1 MVDWSEVLSI
11 MLAQAPL
18 VAVAILVIIVYVERR
33 LLDMHIFIDQKFTAL
48 MSYFDKRL
56 AEVTTYFEQ
65 RLSSLERQFEQR
77 FNSLEQRYN
86 SLEQRFN
93 GLEQRYNG
101 LEQRLFNLE
110 QRLSSLDQRVARL
123 ELRLSNIERSFGILV
138 SFNESLLSILYSR
151 RILSSEESA
160 TLKAL
165 LAQVRPLAESRYYT
179 KEVAEKLDRILAK
192 ELDELT
198 WDDVFE
204 LERIFQALVDEAA
217 ISDEKRAREL
227 IWYAGKLKVYKALVM
242 GHLMSKGIMPPPPSR
257 RAGEKRET

>member
-1 MVDWSEVLSI
+1 LVDWSQVLSI

-33 LLDMHIFIDQKFTAL
+33 LLDTHIFIDQKFAAL

-86 SLEQRFN
+86 SLEQR
-93 GLEQRYNG
+93 
-101 LEQRLFNLE
+101 LFNLE
-110 QRLSSLDQRVARL
+110 QRVSLLDQRVARL
-123 ELRLSNIERSFGILV
+123 ELRLSSIERSFGILV

-257 RAGEKRET
+257 KAEEEKRET

>member
-1 MVDWSEVLSI
+1 LVDWSEVLSI

-33 LLDMHIFIDQKFTAL
+33 LLDTHIFIDQKFTAL
-48 MSYFDKRL
+48 TSHLTSYFDKRL
-56 AEVTTYFEQ
+56 AEVITYFEQ

-77 FNSLEQRYN
+77 LNG
-86 SLEQRFN
+86 LEQRFN
-93 GLEQRYNG
+93 S

-110 QRLSSLDQRVARL
+110 QRVSSLDQRVARL
-123 ELRLSNIERSFGILV
+123 ELRLSNIERSFDILV

-165 LAQVRPLAESRYYT
+165 LAHVRPLAESRYYT

-204 LERIFQALVDEAA
+204 MEKIFQALVDEAA

-257 RAGEKRET
+257 KAEEEKRET

>member
-1 MVDWSEVLSI
+1 LVDWSQVLSI

-33 LLDMHIFIDQKFTAL
+33 LLDTHIFIDQKFTAL

-86 SLEQRFN
+86 SLEQR
-93 GLEQRYNG
+93 YNG

-110 QRLSSLDQRVARL
+110 QRISSLDQRVARL
-123 ELRLSNIERSFGILV
+123 ELKLSNIERSFGILV

-165 LAQVRPLAESRYYT
+165 LAHVRPLAESRYYT

-257 RAGEKRET
+257 KAEEEKRET

>member
-1 MVDWSEVLSI
+1 LVDWSEVLSI

-101 LEQRLFNLE
+101 LEQRI
-110 QRLSSLDQRVARL
+110 SSLDQRVARL
-123 ELRLSNIERSFGILV
+123 ELRLSSIERSFGILV

-165 LAQVRPLAESRYYT
+165 LAQVRPLVESRYYT

-257 RAGEKRET
+257 KAEEKRET